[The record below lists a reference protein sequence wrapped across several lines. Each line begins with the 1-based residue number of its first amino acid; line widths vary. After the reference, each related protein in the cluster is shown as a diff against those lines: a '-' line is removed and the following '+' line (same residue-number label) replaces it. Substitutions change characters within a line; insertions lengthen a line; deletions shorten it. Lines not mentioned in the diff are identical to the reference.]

1 MASKIIKK
9 TLEEA
14 AGVQN
19 AELDFSDKA
28 LISLEPDMSKLWG
41 MKNIT
46 RLTPSQQV
54 QQMVQT
60 LVQTRVTHLLLEWNQ
75 KRVLETEKLCQRK

>member
-46 RLTPSQQV
+46 RLIKTSHVFVFVFVPSKKYQQI
-54 QQMVQT
+54 
-60 LVQTRVTHLLLEWNQ
+60 LR
-75 KRVLETEKLCQRK
+75 RKCCLG

>member
-1 MASKIIKK
+1 MP
-9 TLEEA
+9 
-14 AGVQN
+14 GGP
-19 AELDFSDKA
+19 
-28 LISLEPDMSKLWG
+28 SLVPGGTSH
-41 MKNIT
+41 
-46 RLTPSQQV
+46 QV